1 LPIQSGSDDLL
12 KKMNRQHTAEDYLKV
27 IEAVRDVRPDIALS
41 SDFIIGHP
49 GECDRDFEKTLQL
62 IETVGFAQ
70 AYSFKYSPRPGTPAS
85 TISEQI
91 PEDIKSVRLEIL
103 QNLLNKQ
110 QKEFNVR
117 FLGESV
123 PVLFDRKGKLPSQIA
138 GRSPHMQAVHV
149 NCKEAKEVDKYFG
162 STVNV
167 RITEAFS
174 KSLTG
179 IIEHTT
185 F

>member
-1 LPIQSGSDDLL
+1 MCIRDRSEVTLLGQNVNAYSGDSKGLAGLIRKLSRIRGLERVRYTTSHPRDMNKELIAAHGGVTQLMPYLHLPIQSGSDDLL

-85 TISEQI
+85 TISKQI
-91 PEDIKSVRLEIL
+91 PEDIKL
-103 QNLLNKQ
+103 
-110 QKEFNVR
+110 
-117 FLGESV
+117 
-123 PVLFDRKGKLPSQIA
+123 
-138 GRSPHMQAVHV
+138 
-149 NCKEAKEVDKYFG
+149 
-162 STVNV
+162 
-167 RITEAFS
+167 
-174 KSLTG
+174 SL
-179 IIEHTT
+179 IHI
-185 F
+185 